1 MCALSAIGRYLW
13 GPIWQSANFS
23 AVSESLFSTRKYR
36 EKSQMFYNASSM
48 LTYLILIG
56 PALLLGMLAQFWV
69 QSAYRKMS
77 QVPARMNG
85 HDAARRILDANGLY
99 DVPIEASH
107 GVMSDHYDPSAKVV
121 RLSEDVYHGHSMSA
135 VGIAAHEVGHALQDA
150 RGYAPLVV
158 RNLAVPVAN
167 FGGSLASIIVSIG
180 FFLMIAGMF
189 KFASW
194 ALLLGV
200 IGFSAVV
207 VFQLVN
213 LPVEFNA
220 SSRAKDQL
228 LANGIVS
235 SSELPYVSSVLTAA
249 AMTYVA
255 GTFSSVM
262 NLVYYAM
269 QYAMVSDRDG

>member
-1 MCALSAIGRYLW
+1 
-13 GPIWQSANFS
+13 
-23 AVSESLFSTRKYR
+23 
-36 EKSQMFYNASSM
+36 MFYNASSF
-48 LTYLILIG
+48 LIYLILIG
-56 PALLLGMLAQFWV
+56 PAFILAMLAQFWV
-69 QSAYRKMS
+69 KSAYNKMS
-77 QVPARMNG
+77 QVPARMSG

-99 DVPIEASH
+99 DVPIESSP
-107 GVMSDHYDPSAKVV
+107 GVMSDHYDPSSKVV
-121 RLSEDVYHGHSMSA
+121 RLSHDVYYGHSMSA
-135 VGIAAHEVGHALQDA
+135 VGIAAHEVGHAIQDA
-150 RGYAPLVV
+150 RQYAPLVV

-167 FGGSLASIIVSIG
+167 FGGSFASIIMSIG
-180 FFLMIAGMF
+180 FFLMIGGMF

-194 ALLLGV
+194 AMLLGV
-200 IGFSAVV
+200 ILFSAVV

-228 LANGIVS
+228 ITHGIVS
-235 SSELPYVSSVLTAA
+235 NSELPNVSSVLTAA

-262 NLVYYAM
+262 NLVYYVM

>member
-1 MCALSAIGRYLW
+1 
-13 GPIWQSANFS
+13 
-23 AVSESLFSTRKYR
+23 
-36 EKSQMFYNASSM
+36 
-48 LTYLILIG
+48 
-56 PALLLGMLAQFWV
+56 
-69 QSAYRKMS
+69 
-77 QVPARMNG
+77 
-85 HDAARRILDANGLY
+85 
-99 DVPIEASH
+99 
-107 GVMSDHYDPSAKVV
+107 
-121 RLSEDVYHGHSMSA
+121 
-135 VGIAAHEVGHALQDA
+135 EVGHAIQDA

-167 FGGSLASIIVSIG
+167 FGGSLASFVVTIG
-180 FFLMIAGMF
+180 AFLMIGGMF

-200 IGFSAVV
+200 IGFAAIV

-228 LANGIVS
+228 LANGIIS

-255 GTFSSVM
+255 GTFSSIM
-262 NLVYYAM
+262 SLVYYAM
-269 QYAMVSDRDG
+269 QYAMVSNREN

>member
-1 MCALSAIGRYLW
+1 MI
-13 GPIWQSANFS
+13 
-23 AVSESLFSTRKYR
+23 
-36 EKSQMFYNASSM
+36 YNASSIM
-48 LTYLILIG
+48 LYLILIG
-56 PALLLGMLAQFWV
+56 PTILLGMLAQWWV
-69 QSAYRKMS
+69 QSAYHKMS
-77 QVPARMNG
+77 QVPARVSG

-99 DVPIEASH
+99 DVPIEPSH
-107 GVMSDHYDPSAKVV
+107 GVMSDHYDPSSKVV
-121 RLSEDVYHGHSMSA
+121 RLSHDVYYGHSMSA

-167 FGGSLASIIVSIG
+167 FGGSLASAIISLGV
-180 FFLMIAGMF
+180 FLMIFGMF
-189 KFASW
+189 KLASW
-194 ALLLGV
+194 ALLLAV
-200 IGFSAVV
+200 IGFAAVV

-228 LANGIVS
+228 LSQGIVNN
-235 SSELPYVSSVLTAA
+235 SELPYVSSVLTAA

-262 NLVYYAM
+262 NLIYYVL

>member
-1 MCALSAIGRYLW
+1 MRSGSW
-13 GPIWQSANFS
+13 GSNWQFADFS
-23 AVSESLFSTRKYR
+23 AELETLFFV
-36 EKSQMFYNASSM
+36 EKTEEKANMIYNASSM
-48 LTYLILIG
+48 MMYLILIG
-56 PALLLGMLAQFWV
+56 PTILLGMLAQWWV
-69 QSAYRKMS
+69 QSAYQKMS
-77 QVPARMNG
+77 QVPARISG

-99 DVPIEASH
+99 DVPIEPSH
-107 GVMSDHYDPSAKVV
+107 GVMSDHYDPSSKVV
-121 RLSEDVYHGHSMSA
+121 RLSHDVYYGHSMSA

-167 FGGSLASIIVSIG
+167 FGGSLASAIISLGV
-180 FFLMIAGMF
+180 FLMIFGMF
-189 KFASW
+189 KLASW
-194 ALLLGV
+194 ALLLAV
-200 IGFSAVV
+200 IGFAAVV

-228 LANGIVS
+228 LSQGIVS

-262 NLVYYAM
+262 NLIYYVL

>member
-1 MCALSAIGRYLW
+1 
-13 GPIWQSANFS
+13 
-23 AVSESLFSTRKYR
+23 
-36 EKSQMFYNASSM
+36 MFM
-48 LTYLILIG
+48 YLILMA
-56 PALLLGMLAQFWV
+56 PAILLGMLAHFWV
-69 QSAYRKMS
+69 QSAYQKMS

-85 HDAARRILDANGLY
+85 YAAARRILDANGLHEI
-99 DVPIEASH
+99 PIEESH
-107 GVMSDHYDPSAKVV
+107 GVMSDHYDPTEKVV
-121 RLSEDVYHGHSMSA
+121 RLSYDVYHGHSMSA
-135 VGIAAHEVGHALQDA
+135 VGIAAHEVGHAIQDA

-167 FGGSLASIIVSIG
+167 FGSSLASFVVSIG
-180 FFLMIAGMF
+180 VFLMIGGLF

-200 IGFSAVV
+200 IGFAAVV

-228 LANGIVS
+228 LANGIIS
-235 SSELPYVSSVLTAA
+235 NSELTYVSSVLTAA

-262 NLVYYAM
+262 SLVYYAM
-269 QYAMVSDRDG
+269 QYAMVSDRES

>member
-1 MCALSAIGRYLW
+1 MIFNAGSMMMYL
-13 GPIWQSANFS
+13 
-23 AVSESLFSTRKYR
+23 V
-36 EKSQMFYNASSM
+36 
-48 LTYLILIG
+48 LIG
-56 PALLLGMLAQFWV
+56 PAILLGMLAHFWV

-77 QVPARMNG
+77 QVPARLSG
-85 HDAARRILDANGLY
+85 HDAARRILDANGLH
-99 DVPIEASH
+99 DMPIEPSP
-107 GVMSDHYDPSAKVV
+107 GVMSDHYDPTEKVV
-121 RLSEDVYHGHSMSA
+121 RLSQDVYYGHSMSA
-135 VGIAAHEVGHALQDA
+135 VGIAAHEVGHAIQDA
-150 RGYAPLVV
+150 RGYAPLVI

-167 FGGSLASIIVSIG
+167 FGGSLASFVVTIG
-180 FFLMIAGMF
+180 AFLMIGGMF

-200 IGFSAVV
+200 IGFAAIV

-228 LANGIVS
+228 LANGIIS

-255 GTFSSVM
+255 GTFSSIM

-269 QYAMVSDRDG
+269 QYAMVSDREN

>member
-1 MCALSAIGRYLW
+1 
-13 GPIWQSANFS
+13 
-23 AVSESLFSTRKYR
+23 
-36 EKSQMFYNASSM
+36 MFM
-48 LTYLILIG
+48 YLILMA
-56 PALLLGMLAQFWV
+56 PAILLGMLAHFWV
-69 QSAYRKMS
+69 QSAYQKMS

-85 HDAARRILDANGLY
+85 YAAARRILDTNGLHEI
-99 DVPIEASH
+99 PIEESH
-107 GVMSDHYDPSAKVV
+107 GVMSDHYDPSEKVV
-121 RLSEDVYHGHSMSA
+121 RLSHDVYHGHSMSA
-135 VGIAAHEVGHALQDA
+135 VGIAAHEVGHAIQDA

-167 FGGSLASIIVSIG
+167 FGGSLASFVVSIG
-180 FFLMIAGMF
+180 VFLMIGGLF

-200 IGFSAVV
+200 IGFAAVV

-228 LANGIVS
+228 LANGIIS
-235 SSELPYVSSVLTAA
+235 NSELTYVSSVLTAA

-269 QYAMVSDRDG
+269 QYAMVSDRES